1 MSHERMGAVLICI
14 LIVAAGSLLSG
25 CAKQSEQAK
34 TTEGQP
40 RAESAPSVATSPAQ
54 SSPSASP
61 ATDLVTKEPPAPPR
75 LGEVQE
81 VVVRVF
87 GKVATPDTSLSTS
100 FVVGD
105 FNGDGSEDLAV
116 AVKADPAQLGEINNE
131 FANWTLEDPK
141 LVSIPGQDKGPRPPG
156 KPVHA
161 GKGDSLLAI
170 IHGFGPQGW
179 RNAEAK
185 QTFLLKNAV
194 GNSMHSETATIL
206 RRSKE
211 KPKLPP
217 VRGDAIRQTLGGR
230 AGIIFW
236 TGAKYAWYSS
246 GTE

>member
-1 MSHERMGAVLICI
+1 MSRGRLTALLICAM
-14 LIVAAGSLLSG
+14 IVSAGALLSS
-25 CAKQSEQAK
+25 CAKQSEQAGR
-34 TTEGQP
+34 TEAQP
-40 RAESAPSVATSPAQ
+40 RVESPPPAATPTPA
-54 SSPSASP
+54 ASP
-61 ATDLVTKEPPAPPR
+61 AADQAAKEPPAPPKA
-75 LGEVQE
+75 GEVQE

-87 GKVATPDTSLSTS
+87 GKVATPDPSLSTS

-131 FANWTLEDPK
+131 MANWTLEDPK
-141 LVSIPGQDKGPRPPG
+141 LVSIPGQDKGPRPPS

-161 GKGDSLLAI
+161 EKGDSLLAI

-194 GNSMHSETATIL
+194 GNSMQTETATVL
-206 RRSKE
+206 RHGKE
-211 KPKLPP
+211 RQKLPP
-217 VRGDAIRQTLGGR
+217 VRGDAIHQTLGGK

-236 TGAKYAWYSS
+236 TGAKYAWYSA
-246 GTE
+246 GVG